1 MPRRVWHIKHG
12 RARAMQPG
20 KHERRGKQC
29 ATALP
34 GVRQHGGP
42 RPGSAGKLFQVLVV
56 LVVVLSPL
64 AGFSATLTELLT
76 AFGLA
81 PYPRNMRAPV
91 FSATTITEQPV
102 SLTTLQGKVVLLN
115 FWATWCAEC
124 RPELTMLEQ
133 LHHDLASRGLAVL
146 GVNAG
151 EDIKVIQR
159 YTRNLDLTFPLLL
172 DPQETINRLYG
183 VAGVPTTCLLG
194 RDGRTVALAV
204 GAREWQSPVARRIL
218 DALLA
223 EPAPPKD
230 GK

>member
-1 MPRRVWHIKHG
+1 MR
-12 RARAMQPG
+12 PG
-20 KHERRGKQC
+20 KHERWSGAQC

-42 RPGSAGKLFQVLVV
+42 RPGSACKLFQVLVV

-64 AGFSATLTELLT
+64 AGFSATLAELLT

-81 PYPRNMRAPV
+81 PYPHNIRAPV
-91 FSATTITEQPV
+91 FSATTTTDQPV
-102 SLTTLQGKVVLLN
+102 SLTALQGQVVLLN

-124 RPELTMLEQ
+124 RPELTELEQ
-133 LHHDLASRGLAVL
+133 VHHTLASRGLVVL

-159 YTRNLDLTFPLLL
+159 YTRNLGVTFPLLL
-172 DPQETINRLYG
+172 DPQQTISRLYG
-183 VAGVPTTCLLG
+183 VAGVPTTFLLG

-204 GAREWQSPVARRIL
+204 SGREWQSPAAQRIL

-223 EPAPPKD
+223 EPAPPKE
-230 GK
+230 GR

>member
-1 MPRRVWHIKHG
+1 
-12 RARAMQPG
+12 MQPG
-20 KHERRGKQC
+20 KHERRRGEQC
-29 ATALP
+29 AAAWP
-34 GVRQHGGP
+34 GVRQDGGP
-42 RPGSAGKLFQVLVV
+42 RSGSAGNLFHVLVV

-64 AGFSATLTELLT
+64 AGFPATLADLLT
-76 AFGLA
+76 AFDLA
-81 PYPRNMRAPV
+81 PYTRNIRAPV
-91 FSATTITEQPV
+91 FSATTTTAQPV
-102 SLTTLQGKVVLLN
+102 SLMALQGKVVLLN

-124 RPELTMLEQ
+124 RPELTGLEQ

-159 YTRNLDLTFPLLL
+159 YARNLGVTFPLVL
-172 DPQETINRLYG
+172 DPQQTMSRLYG
-183 VAGVPTTCLLG
+183 VAGVPTTFLLG

-204 GAREWQSPVARRIL
+204 GVREWQSPAARRIL

-230 GK
+230 GR